1 MKGTERWCNER
12 RLPLPGRAKFVRRI
26 VLARRTLSLFAM
38 AAILPIWLVGCGTG
52 VSPTAG
58 KAPSSLNTPGAKCST
73 APGVPATPTSV
84 PYGSNARCASVRVL
98 VSICV
103 DGAGPFPFVLDTGAS
118 STLFDSHFPDFVRLS
133 ADAPVSVLRRPGCTA
148 VVLHD
153 LVQRWS
159 IGPVALA
166 GQSVSVVRMPGF
178 GLEGQPVGVLGSDV
192 LSRFGAVRIDYAA
205 QRLTF
210 AGPEGPVPVLG
221 TSVDG
226 PTSTPVPQGLL
237 GVGARTV
244 VPLDVTTTASGTS
257 VLTPV
262 RFDTSRSF
270 PFDVATGA
278 STSAV
283 TGSLAA
289 QQGLVK
295 TGQTEPVTSFG
306 CLRQAPVVISGRWA
320 MGSVALPPGLMTA
333 AVAATSPS
341 EAEGL
346 VGSDALRAYGWV
358 VLDYRSGSLF
368 LGDGSSAA

>member
-1 MKGTERWCNER
+1 
-12 RLPLPGRAKFVRRI
+12 
-26 VLARRTLSLFAM
+26 
-38 AAILPIWLVGCGTG
+38 
-52 VSPTAG
+52 
-58 KAPSSLNTPGAKCST
+58 
-73 APGVPATPTSV
+73 
-84 PYGSNARCASVRVL
+84 VL

-103 DGAGPFPFVLDTGAS
+103 DGAGPFPFVVDTGAP
-118 STLFDSHFPDFVRLS
+118 STLFDSHFPDHVRLA
-133 ADAPVSVLRRPGCTA
+133 ADAPVGVLRQPGCTV

-153 LVQRWS
+153 LVHRWS

-178 GLEGQPVGVLGSDV
+178 GLEGQPVGLLGSDV

-210 AGPEGPVPVLG
+210 AGPEGQGLVPG

-226 PTSTPVPQGLL
+226 PTPTPVPQGLL

-257 VLTPV
+257 ALTPV
-262 RFDTSRSF
+262 RFGTSRSF

-283 TGSLAA
+283 TRPLAA

-295 TGQTEPVTSFG
+295 TGQTGPVTSFG
-306 CLRQAPVVISGRWA
+306 CLRDAPVVRSGPWA

-333 AVAATSPS
+333 EVAATSPAG
-341 EAEGL
+341 AEGL
-346 VGSDALRAYGWV
+346 LGSDALRAYGWV

-368 LGDGSSAA
+368 LGDGSSAT